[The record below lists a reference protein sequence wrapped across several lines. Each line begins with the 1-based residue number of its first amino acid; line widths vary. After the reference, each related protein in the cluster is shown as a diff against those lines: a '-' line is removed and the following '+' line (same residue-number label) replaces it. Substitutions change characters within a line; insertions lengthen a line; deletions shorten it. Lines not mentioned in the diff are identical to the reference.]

1 MNGLTVEIP
10 ELIGELL
17 PLEPAQR
24 LRIVTEGLVL
34 GAYTQGLISRGRAC
48 ELLGLNYWEG
58 EQFFSGR
65 GVFPN
70 YDWAS
75 FSMTLDNNLWPL
87 SFLTPRP
94 CIISF

>member
-48 ELLGLNYWEG
+48 DLLGLNYWEG

-70 YDWAS
+70 YDLGE
-75 FSMTLDNNLWPL
+75 FQHDLGK
-87 SFLTPRP
+87 
-94 CIISF
+94 